1 MGLSATSSA
10 SQIIHTIRDQYQ
22 EQFAKLKA
30 AFQEDGSI
38 AGVES
43 SYASDDGNV
52 KISIRGMQTGD
63 GRQYVNVSFKAGG
76 AEGATLATELQ
87 DGTDPT
93 TGLPMTAFSKQ
104 YAGDFNSN
112 GSEII
117 TSAEDLDA
125 TAQKFAD
132 NLLKTQ
138 AQQDAET
145 TSWGV
150 GDQTFTSVDDYH
162 AYNRVEQAATDAAD
176 TIAGQMLLDTGKAPS
191 VDFVI
196 KLQKAMTT
204 AMRGGGTADL
214 AAMLK
219 GVPEHAVKAGI
230 KSLDEKNGD
239 AERLIGFLQDYLAAS
254 KEDAEQRR
262 LNLLV

>member
-10 SQIIHTIRDQYQ
+10 SQIMQSIRDQYQ

-30 AFQEDGSI
+30 AYQENGSI

-63 GRQYVNVSFKAGG
+63 GRQYVDVSFKAAG
-76 AEGATLATELQ
+76 AEGATLVTELQ

-104 YAGDFNSN
+104 YAGDMGSN

-125 TAQKFAD
+125 TAQK
-132 NLLKTQ
+132 
-138 AQQDAET
+138 
-145 TSWGV
+145 G
-150 GDQTFTSVDDYH
+150 
-162 AYNRVEQAATDAAD
+162 R
-176 TIAGQMLLDTGKAPS
+176 
-191 VDFVI
+191 
-196 KLQKAMTT
+196 
-204 AMRGGGTADL
+204 
-214 AAMLK
+214 
-219 GVPEHAVKAGI
+219 
-230 KSLDEKNGD
+230 
-239 AERLIGFLQDYLAAS
+239 
-254 KEDAEQRR
+254 
-262 LNLLV
+262 